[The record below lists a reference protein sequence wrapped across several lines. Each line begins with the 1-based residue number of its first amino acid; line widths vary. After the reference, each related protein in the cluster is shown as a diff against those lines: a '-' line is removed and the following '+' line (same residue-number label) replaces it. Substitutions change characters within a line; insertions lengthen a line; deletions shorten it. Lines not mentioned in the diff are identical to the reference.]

1 MPNELLSVMQKKQA
15 IERGL
20 SPYMNGTVLERVLN
34 YWEQEYGDQ
43 PSFVLNR
50 FLSEICNTDE
60 LRFYRKEMLRQV
72 LSEMAAVEKQVLLEI
87 KPLEIKQK
95 PEPEVLISIDMKDAF
110 LALIDAVMLTVVAT
124 DLNDF
129 NDEVKKQ
136 LQTMGLAIVTSVKL
150 NDAAFIDFLPL
161 SLYAQVITIIYECY
175 CEFYGP
181 AKADQLYAR
190 VKMEIKTQYPDV
202 DLHQLL

>member
-1 MPNELLSVMQKKQA
+1 MPNELLSVIQKKQA

-20 SPYMNGTVLERVLN
+20 SHYMNGTALERVLN

-60 LRFYRKEMLRQV
+60 LRFYRKEMLKKV
-72 LSEMAAVEKQVLLEI
+72 LSEMSAIEKQVLLEI
-87 KPLEIKQK
+87 KPQ
-95 PEPEVLISIDMKDAF
+95 PEPEELISIAIADAC
-110 LALIDAVMLTVVAT
+110 LALVDAVMLTVTAT
-124 DLNDF
+124 ELDDF

-136 LQTMGLAIVTSVKL
+136 LQAMGLAIETSVKI
-150 NDAAFIDFLPL
+150 NDAAFIDVLPL
-161 SLYAQVITIIYECY
+161 TLYAQVITIIYECY

-181 AKADQLYAR
+181 AKADQVYAR
-190 VKMEIKTQYPDV
+190 AKMEIKNKYPDV

>member
-1 MPNELLSVMQKKQA
+1 MPNELLSVIQKKQA

-20 SPYMNGTVLERVLN
+20 SHYMNGTVLERVLN

-60 LRFYRKEMLRQV
+60 LRFYRKEMLKKV
-72 LSEMAAVEKQVLLEI
+72 LSEMSAIEKQVLLEI
-87 KPLEIKQK
+87 KPQ
-95 PEPEVLISIDMKDAF
+95 PEPEELISIAIADAC
-110 LALIDAVMLTVVAT
+110 LALVDAVMLTVTAT
-124 DLNDF
+124 ELDDF

-136 LQTMGLAIVTSVKL
+136 LQAMGLAIETSVKI
-150 NDAAFIDFLPL
+150 NDAAFIDVLPL
-161 SLYAQVITIIYECY
+161 TLYAQVITLIYECY

-181 AKADQLYAR
+181 AKADQVYAR
-190 VKMEIKTQYPDV
+190 AKMEIKSKYPDV

>member
-1 MPNELLSVMQKKQA
+1 MPNELLSVIQKKQA

-20 SPYMNGTVLERVLN
+20 SHYMNGTVLERVLN

-60 LRFYRKEMLRQV
+60 LRFYRKEMLKKV
-72 LSEMAAVEKQVLLEI
+72 LSEMSAIEKQVLLEI
-87 KPLEIKQK
+87 KPQ
-95 PEPEVLISIDMKDAF
+95 PEPEELISIAIADAC
-110 LALIDAVMLTVVAT
+110 LALVDAVMLTVTAT
-124 DLNDF
+124 DLDDF

-136 LQTMGLAIVTSVKL
+136 LQTMGLAIATSVKI
-150 NDAAFIDFLPL
+150 NDAAFIDVLPL
-161 SLYAQVITIIYECY
+161 TLYAQVITIIYECY

-181 AKADQLYAR
+181 AKADQVYAR
-190 VKMEIKTQYPDV
+190 AKMEIKSKYPDV

>member
-1 MPNELLSVMQKKQA
+1 MPNELLSVIQKKQA

-20 SPYMNGTVLERVLN
+20 SHYMNGTALERVLN

-60 LRFYRKEMLRQV
+60 LRFYRKEMLKKV
-72 LSEMAAVEKQVLLEI
+72 LSEMSAVEKQVLLEI
-87 KPLEIKQK
+87 KPQ
-95 PEPEVLISIDMKDAF
+95 PESEELISIAIADAC
-110 LALIDAVMLTVVAT
+110 LALVDAVMLTVTAT
-124 DLNDF
+124 DLDDF

-136 LQTMGLAIVTSVKL
+136 LQTMGLAIETSVKI
-150 NDAAFIDFLPL
+150 NDAAFIDVLPL
-161 SLYAQVITIIYECY
+161 TLYAQVITSIYECY

-181 AKADQLYAR
+181 AKADQVYAR
-190 VKMEIKTQYPDV
+190 AKMEIKSKYPDV

>member
-1 MPNELLSVMQKKQA
+1 MPNELLSVIQKKQA

-20 SPYMNGTVLERVLN
+20 SHYMNGTALERVLN

-60 LRFYRKEMLRQV
+60 LRFYRKEMLKKV
-72 LSEMAAVEKQVLLEI
+72 LSEMSAIEKQVLLEI
-87 KPLEIKQK
+87 KPQS
-95 PEPEVLISIDMKDAF
+95 EPEELISIAIADAC
-110 LALIDAVMLTVVAT
+110 LALVDAVMLTVIAT
-124 DLNDF
+124 DLDDF

-136 LQTMGLAIVTSVKL
+136 LQTMGLAIETAVKI
-150 NDAAFIDFLPL
+150 NDAAFIDVLPL
-161 SLYAQVITIIYECY
+161 TLYAQVITLIYECY

-181 AKADQLYAR
+181 AKADQVYAR
-190 VKMEIKTQYPDV
+190 AKMEIKNKYPDV

>member
-1 MPNELLSVMQKKQA
+1 MPNELLSVIQKKQA

-20 SPYMNGTVLERVLN
+20 SHYMNGTVLERVLN

-60 LRFYRKEMLRQV
+60 LRFYRKEMLRKV
-72 LSEMAAVEKQVLLEI
+72 LSEMSAVEKQVLLEI
-87 KPLEIKQK
+87 KPKL
-95 PEPEVLISIDMKDAF
+95 EPEELISIDIADAF
-110 LALIDAVMLTVVAT
+110 FGLVDAVTLTVTAT

-129 NDEVKKQ
+129 NDEVKQQ
-136 LQTMGLAIVTSVKL
+136 LQDMGLAIETSVKI
-150 NDAAFIDFLPL
+150 NTAAFIEVLPL
-161 SLYAQVITIIYECY
+161 TLYAQVITIIYECY

-181 AKADQLYAR
+181 AKADQVYAR
-190 VKMEIKTQYPDV
+190 AKMQIKTKYPDV

>member
-1 MPNELLSVMQKKQA
+1 MPNELLSVIQKKQA

-20 SPYMNGTVLERVLN
+20 SHYMNGTVLERVLN

-60 LRFYRKEMLRQV
+60 LRFYRKEMLKKV
-72 LSEMAAVEKQVLLEI
+72 LSEMSAIEKQVLLEI
-87 KPLEIKQK
+87 KPQ
-95 PEPEVLISIDMKDAF
+95 PEPEELISIAIADAC
-110 LALIDAVMLTVVAT
+110 LALVDAVMLTVIAT
-124 DLNDF
+124 DLDDF

-136 LQTMGLAIVTSVKL
+136 LQAMGLAIETSVKI
-150 NDAAFIDFLPL
+150 NDAAFIDVLPL
-161 SLYAQVITIIYECY
+161 TLYAQVITIIYECY

-181 AKADQLYAR
+181 AKADQVYAR
-190 VKMEIKTQYPDV
+190 AKMEIKSKYPDV

>member
-1 MPNELLSVMQKKQA
+1 MPNELLSVIQKKQA

-20 SPYMNGTVLERVLN
+20 SHYMNGTVLERVLN

-60 LRFYRKEMLRQV
+60 LRFYRKEMLKKV
-72 LSEMAAVEKQVLLEI
+72 LSEMSAIEKQVLLEI
-87 KPLEIKQK
+87 KPQS
-95 PEPEVLISIDMKDAF
+95 EPEELISIAIADAC
-110 LALIDAVMLTVVAT
+110 LALVDAVMLTVTAT
-124 DLNDF
+124 ELDDF
-129 NDEVKKQ
+129 NDDVKKQ
-136 LQTMGLAIVTSVKL
+136 LQRMGLAIETSVKI
-150 NDAAFIDFLPL
+150 NTAAFIDVLPL
-161 SLYAQVITIIYECY
+161 TLYAQVITIIYECY

-181 AKADQLYAR
+181 AKADQVYAR
-190 VKMEIKTQYPDV
+190 AKMEIKNKYPDV

>member
-20 SPYMNGTVLERVLN
+20 SPYMQGTVLERVLN

-60 LRFYRKEMLRQV
+60 LRFYRKDML
-72 LSEMAAVEKQVLLEI
+72 KQVLCEMSAAEKHVLLETRP
-87 KPLEIKQK
+87 KAGKEA
-95 PEPEVLISIDMKDAF
+95 LISINISDAF
-110 LALIDAVMLTVVAT
+110 SDLIDGVVLTVAET
-124 DLNDF
+124 DLDDF

-136 LQTMGLAIVTSVKL
+136 LQTMGLAIVTSAKI
-150 NDAAFIDFLPL
+150 NEAAFVEFLPL
-161 SLYAQVITIIYECY
+161 ISYAQVITAIYECY

-181 AKADQLYAR
+181 VKADQVYAR
-190 VKMEIKTQYPDV
+190 VKMNIKTKYPDV

>member
-1 MPNELLSVMQKKQA
+1 MPNELLSVIQKKQA

-20 SPYMNGTVLERVLN
+20 SHYMNGTVLERVLN

-60 LRFYRKEMLRQV
+60 LRFYRKEMLKKV
-72 LSEMAAVEKQVLLEI
+72 LSEMSAIEKQVLLEI
-87 KPLEIKQK
+87 KPQ
-95 PEPEVLISIDMKDAF
+95 PEPEELISIAIADAC
-110 LALIDAVMLTVVAT
+110 LALVDAVMLTVTAT
-124 DLNDF
+124 ELDDF
-129 NDEVKKQ
+129 NDDIKKQ
-136 LQTMGLAIVTSVKL
+136 LQRMGLAIETSVKI
-150 NDAAFIDFLPL
+150 NTAAFIDVLPL
-161 SLYAQVITIIYECY
+161 TLYAQVITIIYECY

-181 AKADQLYAR
+181 AKADQVYAR
-190 VKMEIKTQYPDV
+190 AKMEIKNKYPDV

>member
-1 MPNELLSVMQKKQA
+1 MPNELLSVIQKKQA

-20 SPYMNGTVLERVLN
+20 SHYMNGTVLERVLN

-60 LRFYRKEMLRQV
+60 LRFYRKEMLKKV
-72 LSEMAAVEKQVLLEI
+72 LSEMSAVEKQVLLEI
-87 KPLEIKQK
+87 KPK
-95 PEPEVLISIDMKDAF
+95 PEPEELISIAIADAC
-110 LALIDAVMLTVVAT
+110 LAFVDVVMLTVTAT
-124 DLNDF
+124 DLDDF

-136 LQTMGLAIVTSVKL
+136 LQTMGLAIETSVKI
-150 NDAAFIDFLPL
+150 NDAAFIDVLPL
-161 SLYAQVITIIYECY
+161 TLYAQVITSIYECY

-181 AKADQLYAR
+181 AKADQVYAR
-190 VKMEIKTQYPDV
+190 AKMEIKSKYPDV

>member
-1 MPNELLSVMQKKQA
+1 MPNELLSVIQKKQA

-20 SPYMNGTVLERVLN
+20 SHYMNGTALERVLN

-60 LRFYRKEMLRQV
+60 LRFYRKEMLKKV
-72 LSEMAAVEKQVLLEI
+72 LSEMSAVEKQVLLEI
-87 KPLEIKQK
+87 KPK
-95 PEPEVLISIDMKDAF
+95 PEPEELISIAIADAC
-110 LALIDAVMLTVVAT
+110 LALVDAVMLTVIAT
-124 DLNDF
+124 DLDDF
-129 NDEVKKQ
+129 NGEVKKQ
-136 LQTMGLAIVTSVKL
+136 LQTMGLAIETSVKI
-150 NDAAFIDFLPL
+150 NDAAFIDVLPL
-161 SLYAQVITIIYECY
+161 TLYAQVITLIYECY

-181 AKADQLYAR
+181 AKADQVYAR
-190 VKMEIKTQYPDV
+190 AKMEIKSKYPDV

>member
-1 MPNELLSVMQKKQA
+1 MPNELLSVIQKKQA

-20 SPYMNGTVLERVLN
+20 SHYMNGTVLERVLN

-60 LRFYRKEMLRQV
+60 LRFYRKEMLKKV
-72 LSEMAAVEKQVLLEI
+72 LSEMSAVEKQVLLEI
-87 KPLEIKQK
+87 KPQ
-95 PEPEVLISIDMKDAF
+95 PESEELISIAIADAC
-110 LALIDAVMLTVVAT
+110 LAFVDVVMLTVTAT
-124 DLNDF
+124 DLDDF

-136 LQTMGLAIVTSVKL
+136 LQTMGLAIETSVKI
-150 NDAAFIDFLPL
+150 NDAAFIDVLPL
-161 SLYAQVITIIYECY
+161 TLYAQVITLIYECY

-181 AKADQLYAR
+181 AKADQVYAR
-190 VKMEIKTQYPDV
+190 AKMEIKSKYPDV

>member
-1 MPNELLSVMQKKQA
+1 MPNELLSVIQKKQA

-20 SPYMNGTVLERVLN
+20 SHYMNGTVLERVLN

-60 LRFYRKEMLRQV
+60 LRFYRKEMLRKV
-72 LSEMAAVEKQVLLEI
+72 LSEMSAVEKQVLLEI
-87 KPLEIKQK
+87 KPKL
-95 PEPEVLISIDMKDAF
+95 EPEELISIDIADAF
-110 LALIDAVMLTVVAT
+110 FGLVDAVMLTVTAT

-129 NDEVKKQ
+129 NDEVKQQ
-136 LQTMGLAIVTSVKL
+136 LQDMGLAIETSVKI
-150 NDAAFIDFLPL
+150 NTAAFIEVLPL
-161 SLYAQVITIIYECY
+161 TLYAQVITIIYECY

-181 AKADQLYAR
+181 AKADQVYAR
-190 VKMEIKTQYPDV
+190 AKMQIKTKYPDV

>member
-1 MPNELLSVMQKKQA
+1 MPNELLSVIQKKQA

-20 SPYMNGTVLERVLN
+20 SHYMNGTVLEHVLN

-60 LRFYRKEMLRQV
+60 LRFYRKEMLKKV
-72 LSEMAAVEKQVLLEI
+72 LSEMSAIEKQVLLEI
-87 KPLEIKQK
+87 KPQ
-95 PEPEVLISIDMKDAF
+95 PEPEELISIAIADAC
-110 LALIDAVMLTVVAT
+110 LALVDAVMLTVTAT
-124 DLNDF
+124 DLDDF

-136 LQTMGLAIVTSVKL
+136 LQTMGLAIETSVKI
-150 NDAAFIDFLPL
+150 NDAAFIDVLPL
-161 SLYAQVITIIYECY
+161 TLYAQVITSIYECY

-181 AKADQLYAR
+181 AKADQVYAR
-190 VKMEIKTQYPDV
+190 AKMEIKSKYPDV

>member
-1 MPNELLSVMQKKQA
+1 MPNELLSVIQKKQA

-20 SPYMNGTVLERVLN
+20 SHYMNGTALERVLN

-60 LRFYRKEMLRQV
+60 LRFYRKEMLKKV
-72 LSEMAAVEKQVLLEI
+72 LSEMSAVEKQVLLEI
-87 KPLEIKQK
+87 KPK
-95 PEPEVLISIDMKDAF
+95 PELEELISIAIADAC
-110 LALIDAVMLTVVAT
+110 LALVDAVMLTVTAT
-124 DLNDF
+124 DLDDF

-136 LQTMGLAIVTSVKL
+136 LQTMGLAIETSVKI
-150 NDAAFIDFLPL
+150 NDAAFIDVLPL
-161 SLYAQVITIIYECY
+161 TLYAQVITSIYECY

-181 AKADQLYAR
+181 AKADQVYAR
-190 VKMEIKTQYPDV
+190 AKMEIKSKYPDV

>member
-1 MPNELLSVMQKKQA
+1 MPNELLSVIQKKQA

-20 SPYMNGTVLERVLN
+20 SHYMNGTALERVLN

-60 LRFYRKEMLRQV
+60 LRFYRKEMLKKV
-72 LSEMAAVEKQVLLEI
+72 LSEMSAVEKQVLLEI
-87 KPLEIKQK
+87 KPK
-95 PEPEVLISIDMKDAF
+95 PEPEELISIAIADAC
-110 LALIDAVMLTVVAT
+110 LALVDAVMLTVTAT
-124 DLNDF
+124 DLDDF

-136 LQTMGLAIVTSVKL
+136 LQTMGLAIETAVKI
-150 NDAAFIDFLPL
+150 NEAAFIDVLPL
-161 SLYAQVITIIYECY
+161 TLYAQVITSIYECY

-181 AKADQLYAR
+181 AKADQVYAR
-190 VKMEIKTQYPDV
+190 AKMEIKSKYPDV

>member
-1 MPNELLSVMQKKQA
+1 MPNELLSVIQKKQA

-20 SPYMNGTVLERVLN
+20 SHYMNGTVLERVLN

-60 LRFYRKEMLRQV
+60 LRFYRKEMLKKV
-72 LSEMAAVEKQVLLEI
+72 LSEMSAIEKQVLLEI
-87 KPLEIKQK
+87 KPQS
-95 PEPEVLISIDMKDAF
+95 EPEELISIAIADAC
-110 LALIDAVMLTVVAT
+110 LALVDAVMLTVTAT
-124 DLNDF
+124 DLDDF

-136 LQTMGLAIVTSVKL
+136 LQTMGLAIATSVKI
-150 NDAAFIDFLPL
+150 NDAAFIDVLPL
-161 SLYAQVITIIYECY
+161 TLYAQVITIIYECY
-175 CEFYGP
+175 CAFYGP
-181 AKADQLYAR
+181 AKADQVYAR
-190 VKMEIKTQYPDV
+190 AKMEIKNKYPDV

>member
-1 MPNELLSVMQKKQA
+1 MPNELLSVIQKKQA

-20 SPYMNGTVLERVLN
+20 SHYMNGTALERVLN

-60 LRFYRKEMLRQV
+60 LRFYRKEMLKKV
-72 LSEMAAVEKQVLLEI
+72 LSEMSAVEKQVLLEI
-87 KPLEIKQK
+87 KPQS
-95 PEPEVLISIDMKDAF
+95 EPEELISIAIADAC
-110 LALIDAVMLTVVAT
+110 LALVDAVMLTVTAT
-124 DLNDF
+124 DLDDF

-136 LQTMGLAIVTSVKL
+136 LQTMGLAIATSVKI
-150 NDAAFIDFLPL
+150 NDAAFIDVLPL
-161 SLYAQVITIIYECY
+161 TLYAQVITSIYECY

-181 AKADQLYAR
+181 AKADQVYAR
-190 VKMEIKTQYPDV
+190 AKMEIKSKYPDV

>member
-1 MPNELLSVMQKKQA
+1 MPNELLSVIQKKQA

-20 SPYMNGTVLERVLN
+20 SHYMNGTALERVLN

-60 LRFYRKEMLRQV
+60 LRFYRKEMLKKV
-72 LSEMAAVEKQVLLEI
+72 LSEMSAVEKQVLLEI
-87 KPLEIKQK
+87 KPQ
-95 PEPEVLISIDMKDAF
+95 PEPEELISIVIADAC
-110 LALIDAVMLTVVAT
+110 LALVDAVMLTVTAT
-124 DLNDF
+124 DLDDF

-136 LQTMGLAIVTSVKL
+136 LQTMGLAIETSVKI
-150 NDAAFIDFLPL
+150 NDAAFIDVLPL
-161 SLYAQVITIIYECY
+161 TLYAQVITSIYECY

-181 AKADQLYAR
+181 AKADQVYAR
-190 VKMEIKTQYPDV
+190 AKMEIKSKYPDV

>member
-1 MPNELLSVMQKKQA
+1 MPNELLSVIQKKQA

-20 SPYMNGTVLERVLN
+20 SHYMNGTALERVLN

-60 LRFYRKEMLRQV
+60 LRFYRKEMLKKV
-72 LSEMAAVEKQVLLEI
+72 LSEMSAVEKQVLLEI
-87 KPLEIKQK
+87 KPK
-95 PEPEVLISIDMKDAF
+95 PEPEELISIAIADAC
-110 LALIDAVMLTVVAT
+110 LALVDAVMLTVTAT
-124 DLNDF
+124 DLDDF

-136 LQTMGLAIVTSVKL
+136 LQTMGLAIATSVKI
-150 NDAAFIDFLPL
+150 NDAAFIDVLPL
-161 SLYAQVITIIYECY
+161 TLYAQVITIIYECY

-181 AKADQLYAR
+181 AKADQVYAR
-190 VKMEIKTQYPDV
+190 AKMEIKSKYPDV

>member
-1 MPNELLSVMQKKQA
+1 MPNELLSVIQKKQA

-20 SPYMNGTVLERVLN
+20 SHYMNGTALERVLN

-60 LRFYRKEMLRQV
+60 LRFYRKEMLKKV
-72 LSEMAAVEKQVLLEI
+72 LSEMSAVEKQVLLEI
-87 KPLEIKQK
+87 KPK
-95 PEPEVLISIDMKDAF
+95 PEPEELISIAIADAC
-110 LALIDAVMLTVVAT
+110 LALVDAVMLTVTAT
-124 DLNDF
+124 DLDDF

-136 LQTMGLAIVTSVKL
+136 LQTMGLAIETSVKI
-150 NDAAFIDFLPL
+150 NDAAFIDVLPL
-161 SLYAQVITIIYECY
+161 TLYAQVITIIYECY

-181 AKADQLYAR
+181 AKADQVYAR
-190 VKMEIKTQYPDV
+190 AKMEIKSKYPDV

>member
-1 MPNELLSVMQKKQA
+1 MPNELLSVIQKKQA

-20 SPYMNGTVLERVLN
+20 SHYMNGTALERVLN

-60 LRFYRKEMLRQV
+60 LRFYRKEMLKKV
-72 LSEMAAVEKQVLLEI
+72 LSEMSAVEKQVLLEI
-87 KPLEIKQK
+87 KPQ
-95 PEPEVLISIDMKDAF
+95 PEPEELISIAIADAC
-110 LALIDAVMLTVVAT
+110 LTLVDAVMLTVTAT
-124 DLNDF
+124 DLDDF

-136 LQTMGLAIVTSVKL
+136 LQTMGLAIETSVKI
-150 NDAAFIDFLPL
+150 NDAAFIDVLPL
-161 SLYAQVITIIYECY
+161 TLYAQVITSIYECY

-181 AKADQLYAR
+181 AKADQVYAR
-190 VKMEIKTQYPDV
+190 AKMEIKSKYPDV

>member
-1 MPNELLSVMQKKQA
+1 MPNELLSVIQKKQA

-20 SPYMNGTVLERVLN
+20 SHYMNGTVLERVLN

-60 LRFYRKEMLRQV
+60 LRFYRKEMLKKV
-72 LSEMAAVEKQVLLEI
+72 LSEMSAVEKQVLLEI
-87 KPLEIKQK
+87 KPK
-95 PEPEVLISIDMKDAF
+95 PEPEELISIAIADAC
-110 LALIDAVMLTVVAT
+110 LALVDAVMLTVIAT
-124 DLNDF
+124 DLDDF

-136 LQTMGLAIVTSVKL
+136 LQTMGLAIETAVKI
-150 NDAAFIDFLPL
+150 NDAAFIDVLPL
-161 SLYAQVITIIYECY
+161 TLYAQVITSIYECY

-181 AKADQLYAR
+181 AKADQVYAR
-190 VKMEIKTQYPDV
+190 AKMEIKSKYPDV

>member
-1 MPNELLSVMQKKQA
+1 MPNELLSVIQKKQA

-20 SPYMNGTVLERVLN
+20 SHYMNGTALERVLN

-60 LRFYRKEMLRQV
+60 LRFYRKEMLKKV
-72 LSEMAAVEKQVLLEI
+72 LSEMSAVEKQVLLEI
-87 KPLEIKQK
+87 KPQ
-95 PEPEVLISIDMKDAF
+95 PESEELISIAIADAY
-110 LALIDAVMLTVVAT
+110 LTLVDAVMLTVIAT
-124 DLNDF
+124 DLDDF

-136 LQTMGLAIVTSVKL
+136 LQTMGLAIETSVKI
-150 NDAAFIDFLPL
+150 NDAAFIDVLPL
-161 SLYAQVITIIYECY
+161 TLYAQVITSIYECY

-181 AKADQLYAR
+181 AKADQVYAR
-190 VKMEIKTQYPDV
+190 AKMEIKSKYPDV

>member
-1 MPNELLSVMQKKQA
+1 MPNELLSVIQKKQA

-20 SPYMNGTVLERVLN
+20 SHYMNGTALERVLN

-60 LRFYRKEMLRQV
+60 LRFYRKEMLKKV
-72 LSEMAAVEKQVLLEI
+72 LSEMSAVEKQVLLEI
-87 KPLEIKQK
+87 KPK
-95 PEPEVLISIDMKDAF
+95 PEPEELISIAIADAC
-110 LALIDAVMLTVVAT
+110 LALVDAVMLTVIAT
-124 DLNDF
+124 DLDDF

-136 LQTMGLAIVTSVKL
+136 LQTMGLAIATAVKI
-150 NDAAFIDFLPL
+150 NDAAFIDVLPL
-161 SLYAQVITIIYECY
+161 TLYAQVITSIYECY

-181 AKADQLYAR
+181 AKADQVYAR
-190 VKMEIKTQYPDV
+190 AKVEIKSKYPDV

>member
-1 MPNELLSVMQKKQA
+1 MPNELLSVIQKKQA

-20 SPYMNGTVLERVLN
+20 SHYMNGTALERVLN

-60 LRFYRKEMLRQV
+60 LRFYRKEMLKKV
-72 LSEMAAVEKQVLLEI
+72 LSEMSAVEKQVLLEI
-87 KPLEIKQK
+87 KPK
-95 PEPEVLISIDMKDAF
+95 PEPEELISIAIADAC
-110 LALIDAVMLTVVAT
+110 LALVDAVMLTVIAT
-124 DLNDF
+124 DLDDF

-136 LQTMGLAIVTSVKL
+136 LQMMGLAIETSVKI
-150 NDAAFIDFLPL
+150 NDAAFIDVLPL
-161 SLYAQVITIIYECY
+161 TLYAQVITSIYECY

-181 AKADQLYAR
+181 AKADQVYAR
-190 VKMEIKTQYPDV
+190 AKMEIKSKYPDV

>member
-1 MPNELLSVMQKKQA
+1 MPNELLSVIQKKQA

-20 SPYMNGTVLERVLN
+20 SHYMNGTALERVLN

-60 LRFYRKEMLRQV
+60 LRFYRKEMLKKV
-72 LSEMAAVEKQVLLEI
+72 LSEMSAVEKQVLLEI
-87 KPLEIKQK
+87 KPQ
-95 PEPEVLISIDMKDAF
+95 PESEELISIAIADAC
-110 LALIDAVMLTVVAT
+110 LALVDAVMLTVTAT
-124 DLNDF
+124 DLDDF

-136 LQTMGLAIVTSVKL
+136 LQTMGLAIETAVKI
-150 NDAAFIDFLPL
+150 NDAAFIDVLPL
-161 SLYAQVITIIYECY
+161 TLYAQVITSIYECY

-181 AKADQLYAR
+181 AKADQVYAR
-190 VKMEIKTQYPDV
+190 AKMEIKSKYPDV

>member
-1 MPNELLSVMQKKQA
+1 MPNELLSVIQKKQA

-20 SPYMNGTVLERVLN
+20 SHYMNGTALERVLN

-60 LRFYRKEMLRQV
+60 LRFYRKEMLKKV
-72 LSEMAAVEKQVLLEI
+72 LSEMSAVEKQVLLEI
-87 KPLEIKQK
+87 KPK
-95 PEPEVLISIDMKDAF
+95 PEPEELISIAIADAC
-110 LALIDAVMLTVVAT
+110 LALVDAVMLTVTAT
-124 DLNDF
+124 DLDDF

-136 LQTMGLAIVTSVKL
+136 LQTMGLAVETSVKI
-150 NDAAFIDFLPL
+150 NDAAFIDVLPL
-161 SLYAQVITIIYECY
+161 TLYAQVITSIYECY

-181 AKADQLYAR
+181 AKADQVYAR
-190 VKMEIKTQYPDV
+190 AKMEIKSKYPDV

>member
-1 MPNELLSVMQKKQA
+1 MPNELLSVIQKKQA

-20 SPYMNGTVLERVLN
+20 SHYMNGTALERVLN

-60 LRFYRKEMLRQV
+60 LRFYRKEMLKKV
-72 LSEMAAVEKQVLLEI
+72 LSEMSAVEKQVLLEI
-87 KPLEIKQK
+87 KPK
-95 PEPEVLISIDMKDAF
+95 PEPEELISIAIADAC
-110 LALIDAVMLTVVAT
+110 LALVDAVMLTVIAT
-124 DLNDF
+124 DLDDF

-136 LQTMGLAIVTSVKL
+136 LHTMGLAIETAVKI
-150 NDAAFIDFLPL
+150 NDAAFIDVLPL
-161 SLYAQVITIIYECY
+161 TLYAQVITSIYECY

-181 AKADQLYAR
+181 AKADQVYAR
-190 VKMEIKTQYPDV
+190 AKMEIKSKYPDV

>member
-1 MPNELLSVMQKKQA
+1 MPNELLSVIQKKQA

-20 SPYMNGTVLERVLN
+20 SHYMNGTVLERVLN

-60 LRFYRKEMLRQV
+60 LRFYRKEMLKKV
-72 LSEMAAVEKQVLLEI
+72 LSEMSAIEKQVLLEI
-87 KPLEIKQK
+87 KPQS
-95 PEPEVLISIDMKDAF
+95 EPEELISIAIADAC
-110 LALIDAVMLTVVAT
+110 LALVDAVMLTVTAT
-124 DLNDF
+124 ELDDF

-136 LQTMGLAIVTSVKL
+136 LQRMGLAIETSVKI
-150 NDAAFIDFLPL
+150 NDAAFIDVLPL
-161 SLYAQVITIIYECY
+161 TLYAQVITLIYECY

-181 AKADQLYAR
+181 AKADQVYAR
-190 VKMEIKTQYPDV
+190 AKMEIKSKYPDV